1 MKTLII
7 QEWWVLTERLSN
19 TMKMVQNLYYKSLTE
34 YYGLSA
40 GICALNPKMQK
51 RKFNKAPKVSKFDT
65 NELSNMV
72 FDSIFDMEHSTTKE
86 TVSQMVSST
95 MTTAIELLKIVIENK
110 VRNAEQMIDEDI
122 YNIYKKSFSAIIKA
136 TSMADD
142 E

>member
-1 MKTLII
+1 
-7 QEWWVLTERLSN
+7 
-19 TMKMVQNLYYKSLTE
+19 
-34 YYGLSA
+34 
-40 GICALNPKMQK
+40 MQK
-51 RKFNKAPKVSKFDT
+51 KKFNKAPKVSKLDT

-72 FDSIFDMEHSTTKE
+72 FDSIFDMEHTTTKE

>member
-1 MKTLII
+1 
-7 QEWWVLTERLSN
+7 
-19 TMKMVQNLYYKSLTE
+19 
-34 YYGLSA
+34 
-40 GICALNPKMQK
+40 MQK
-51 RKFNKAPKVSKFDT
+51 KKFNKAPKVSKFDT

-72 FDSIFDMEHSTTKE
+72 FDSIFDMEHTTTKE
-86 TVSQMVSST
+86 TVGQMVSS
-95 MTTAIELLKIVIENK
+95 MMITAIELLKIVIENK

>member
-1 MKTLII
+1 
-7 QEWWVLTERLSN
+7 
-19 TMKMVQNLYYKSLTE
+19 
-34 YYGLSA
+34 
-40 GICALNPKMQK
+40 MQK
-51 RKFNKAPKVSKFDT
+51 RKFNKAPKVT

-72 FDSIFDMEHSTTKE
+72 FDSIFDMEHTTTKE

>member
-1 MKTLII
+1 
-7 QEWWVLTERLSN
+7 
-19 TMKMVQNLYYKSLTE
+19 
-34 YYGLSA
+34 
-40 GICALNPKMQK
+40 MQK
-51 RKFNKAPKVSKFDT
+51 KKFNKTPKVSKFDT

-136 TSMADD
+136 ASMVD
-142 E
+142 EN

>member
-1 MKTLII
+1 
-7 QEWWVLTERLSN
+7 
-19 TMKMVQNLYYKSLTE
+19 
-34 YYGLSA
+34 
-40 GICALNPKMQK
+40 MQK

-72 FDSIFDMEHSTTKE
+72 FDSIFDMEYTTTKE
-86 TVSQMVSST
+86 TVGQMVSST

-110 VRNAEQMIDEDI
+110 VRNSEQMMDEDI
-122 YNIYKKSFSAIIKA
+122 YNIYKKSFSEIIKA

>member
-1 MKTLII
+1 
-7 QEWWVLTERLSN
+7 
-19 TMKMVQNLYYKSLTE
+19 
-34 YYGLSA
+34 
-40 GICALNPKMQK
+40 MQK
-51 RKFNKAPKVSKFDT
+51 RKFNKTPKVSKFDT

-72 FDSIFDMEHSTTKE
+72 FDSIFDMEHTTTKE

>member
-1 MKTLII
+1 
-7 QEWWVLTERLSN
+7 
-19 TMKMVQNLYYKSLTE
+19 
-34 YYGLSA
+34 
-40 GICALNPKMQK
+40 MQK
-51 RKFNKAPKVSKFDT
+51 KKFNKTPKVSKFDS

-72 FDSIFDMEHSTTKE
+72 FDSIFDMEHTTTKE

>member
-1 MKTLII
+1 
-7 QEWWVLTERLSN
+7 
-19 TMKMVQNLYYKSLTE
+19 
-34 YYGLSA
+34 
-40 GICALNPKMQK
+40 MQK
-51 RKFNKAPKVSKFDT
+51 RKFNKAPKVSIFDT

-72 FDSIFDMEHSTTKE
+72 FDSIFDMEHTTTKE

>member
-1 MKTLII
+1 
-7 QEWWVLTERLSN
+7 
-19 TMKMVQNLYYKSLTE
+19 
-34 YYGLSA
+34 
-40 GICALNPKMQK
+40 MQRK
-51 RKFNKAPKVSKFDT
+51 KFNKAPKVSKFDT

-72 FDSIFDMEHSTTKE
+72 FDSIFDMEHTTTKE

>member
-1 MKTLII
+1 
-7 QEWWVLTERLSN
+7 
-19 TMKMVQNLYYKSLTE
+19 
-34 YYGLSA
+34 
-40 GICALNPKMQK
+40 MQK
-51 RKFNKAPKVSKFDT
+51 RKFNKAPKVSIFDT

-72 FDSIFDMEHSTTKE
+72 FDSIFDMEHTTTKE

-136 TSMADD
+136 ASMVDD

>member
-1 MKTLII
+1 
-7 QEWWVLTERLSN
+7 
-19 TMKMVQNLYYKSLTE
+19 
-34 YYGLSA
+34 
-40 GICALNPKMQK
+40 MQK
-51 RKFNKAPKVSKFDT
+51 KKFNKTPKVSKFDT

-72 FDSIFDMEHSTTKE
+72 FDSIFDMEHTTTKE

>member
-1 MKTLII
+1 
-7 QEWWVLTERLSN
+7 
-19 TMKMVQNLYYKSLTE
+19 
-34 YYGLSA
+34 
-40 GICALNPKMQK
+40 MQK
-51 RKFNKAPKVSKFDT
+51 RKFNKTPKVSKFDT

-72 FDSIFDMEHSTTKE
+72 FDSIFDMEHNTTKE
-86 TVSQMVSST
+86 TVGQMVSST

>member
-1 MKTLII
+1 
-7 QEWWVLTERLSN
+7 
-19 TMKMVQNLYYKSLTE
+19 
-34 YYGLSA
+34 
-40 GICALNPKMQK
+40 MQK
-51 RKFNKAPKVSKFDT
+51 KKFNKAPKVFKFDT

-72 FDSIFDMEHSTTKE
+72 FDSIFDMGHTTTKE
-86 TVSQMVSST
+86 TVSQMFSST

>member
-1 MKTLII
+1 
-7 QEWWVLTERLSN
+7 
-19 TMKMVQNLYYKSLTE
+19 
-34 YYGLSA
+34 
-40 GICALNPKMQK
+40 MQK
-51 RKFNKAPKVSKFDT
+51 KKFNKAPKVSKFDT

-72 FDSIFDMEHSTTKE
+72 FDSIFDMEHTTTKE

-122 YNIYKKSFSAIIKA
+122 YNIYKKSFSAVIKA
-136 TSMADD
+136 ASMVDD

>member
-1 MKTLII
+1 
-7 QEWWVLTERLSN
+7 
-19 TMKMVQNLYYKSLTE
+19 
-34 YYGLSA
+34 
-40 GICALNPKMQK
+40 MQK
-51 RKFNKAPKVSKFDT
+51 KKFNKAPKVSKFDT

-72 FDSIFDMEHSTTKE
+72 FDSIFDMEHTTTKE

-95 MTTAIELLKIVIENK
+95 MTTGIELLKIVIENK

>member
-1 MKTLII
+1 
-7 QEWWVLTERLSN
+7 
-19 TMKMVQNLYYKSLTE
+19 
-34 YYGLSA
+34 
-40 GICALNPKMQK
+40 MQK

-72 FDSIFDMEHSTTKE
+72 FDSIFDMEHTTTKE
-86 TVSQMVSST
+86 TVGQMISST

-136 TSMADD
+136 TSMVDD

>member
-1 MKTLII
+1 
-7 QEWWVLTERLSN
+7 
-19 TMKMVQNLYYKSLTE
+19 
-34 YYGLSA
+34 
-40 GICALNPKMQK
+40 MQK

-72 FDSIFDMEHSTTKE
+72 FDSIFDMEHTTTKE

>member
-1 MKTLII
+1 
-7 QEWWVLTERLSN
+7 
-19 TMKMVQNLYYKSLTE
+19 
-34 YYGLSA
+34 
-40 GICALNPKMQK
+40 
-51 RKFNKAPKVSKFDT
+51 
-65 NELSNMV
+65 MV
-72 FDSIFDMEHSTTKE
+72 FDSIFDMEYSTTKE
-86 TVSQMVSST
+86 TVGQMVSST

>member
-1 MKTLII
+1 MKSI
-7 QEWWVLTERLSN
+7 QSIRISGLEECQSILYRLELLLVA
-19 TMKMVQNLYYKSLTE
+19 KQ
-34 YYGLSA
+34 
-40 GICALNPKMQK
+40 QK
-51 RKFNKAPKVSKFDT
+51 KKFNKAPKVSKFDT

-72 FDSIFDMEHSTTKE
+72 FDSIFDMEHTTTKE